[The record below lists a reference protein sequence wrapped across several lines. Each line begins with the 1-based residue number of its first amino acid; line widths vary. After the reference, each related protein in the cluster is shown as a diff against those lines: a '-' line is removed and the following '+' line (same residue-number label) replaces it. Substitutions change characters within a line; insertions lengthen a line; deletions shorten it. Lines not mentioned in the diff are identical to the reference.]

1 MNIDTFDLMKHTI
14 PNKLTVEPINLYK
27 KIAFGSLDLY
37 VLHPT
42 VSTSEDEKILAN
54 LKKVKTRKHFK

>member
-1 MNIDTFDLMKHTI
+1 MKHTI